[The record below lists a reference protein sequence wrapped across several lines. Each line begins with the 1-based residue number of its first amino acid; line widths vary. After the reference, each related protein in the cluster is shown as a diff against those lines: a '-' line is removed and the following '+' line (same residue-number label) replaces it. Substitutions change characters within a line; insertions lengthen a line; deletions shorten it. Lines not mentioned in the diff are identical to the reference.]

1 MKKNIVAVLLLIG
14 SFVTLSLFQNCSK
27 ITPQDLAK
35 ISGEAKVTAN
45 GAGENIVNNDVI
57 VEVTDLDQGLAPM
70 DVQPA
75 AEVVKE
81 GEKNP
86 ERPPSEITDIATDT
100 EVDIADAN
108 DVSKEPKVADN
119 DSDDNSDDNSDDDS
133 DDDDSKAVAAC
144 VQKKFRNSLAGSVF
158 KDLHGKF
165 EIVSDQIDEISNT
178 HGKILARSISSQ
190 SLVRK
195 ISGHHGKLIL
205 CNLNVDLI
213 ENGHGKVVLVNSHV
227 KEILNHKGKVKSI
240 NSTIEKFSGRL
251 KVVAF

>member
-1 MKKNIVAVLLLIG
+1 MKKNAVVVLLLIG

-27 ITPQDLAK
+27 ITPQDLGK
-35 ISGEAKVTAN
+35 ISGEAKVTSN
-45 GAGENIVNNDVI
+45 GAGENVVNNDVI

-86 ERPPSEITDIATDT
+86 ERPPSEITDIATDTEVDIATDT

-158 KDLHGKF
+158 KDLHG
-165 EIVSDQIDEISNT
+165 N
-178 HGKILARSISSQ
+178 L
-190 SLVRK
+190 
-195 ISGHHGKLIL
+195 KLCPTRLTKYPI
-205 CNLNVDLI
+205 
-213 ENGHGKVVLVNSHV
+213 HM
-227 KEILNHKGKVKSI
+227 
-240 NSTIEKFSGRL
+240 EKF
-251 KVVAF
+251 